1 MAILFKKKLATF
13 FGVVLIYN
21 IKSRAYMWFS
31 YSRWNKYLFGMILY
45 ILWCCASCYLSTPQ
59 GVAFA
64 VTWTVNTPPILQF
77 GLVHSGCQVSCCLI
91 TSIMQIQEQK
101 LFCSAK
107 LEIQNKKL
115 TCYYQHLINNSTY
128 RLTIAHLNCGLTQ
141 PVRGSQQMHS
151 YRQEYFAGRWIMRC
165 TAVQSIIGL

>member
-1 MAILFKKKLATF
+1 MAILFKKKVSHI

-45 ILWCCASCYLSTPQ
+45 FLCCCASCYLSTPL
-59 GVAFA
+59 GAAFA
-64 VTWTVNTPPILQF
+64 VTWTVNSPQILKF
-77 GLVHSGCQVSCCLI
+77 GLMHSGRQVSCCLI
-91 TSIMQIQEQK
+91 KSIMQLQEVHEQK

-107 LEIQNKKL
+107 IEIENKKL
-115 TCYYQHLINNSTY
+115 TCYYQHLINSSTY
-128 RLTIAHLNCGLTQ
+128 WLAIAHLNCGLTQ

-151 YRQEYFAGRWIMRC
+151 SVVRNILLAGELWD
-165 TAVQSIIGL
+165 AQQFSQ

>member
-1 MAILFKKKLATF
+1 MAVLFKKKLATF

-21 IKSRAYMWFS
+21 IKSRAYKWFS

-45 ILWCCASCYLSTPQ
+45 FLCSCASCYLSTPL
-59 GVAFA
+59 GTAFT
-64 VTWTVNTPPILQF
+64 VTWTVNSPPILQF
-77 GLVHSGCQVSCCLI
+77 GLMHSGRQVSFCLI
-91 TSIMQIQEQK
+91 TSIMQLQKQK

-128 RLTIAHLNCGLTQ
+128 RLTVAHLDCGLTQ
-141 PVRGSQQMHS
+141 PVRGSLRIHSSVVRNILLASELWDAQQFS
-151 YRQEYFAGRWIMRC
+151 Q
-165 TAVQSIIGL
+165 